1 MSKLKLTI
9 YLFVL
14 WVIVKKKIKL
24 FKVITI
30 LVSNNNK
37 SSQQIKNKQ
46 KMPREQAS
54 AAMHGNVFKQ
64 IRNTTV
70 NTNVENSSRGMIIDV
85 KYFVW

>member
-1 MSKLKLTI
+1 MDVKTQTDNISFCL
-9 YLFVL
+9 VGNS
-14 WVIVKKKIKL
+14 KKKIKL

-37 SSQQIKNKQ
+37 SPQQIKNKQ

-70 NTNVENSSRGMIIDV
+70 IQMLRTAHAE
-85 KYFVW
+85 